1 LHVFNGSRVARL
13 FLLQYVIDFRFA
25 ALVAL
30 KNSFSDFALLISHKS
45 PSSDKVSDYILCE
58 DTQETV

>member
-30 KNSFSDFALLISHKS
+30 KKVSATSRCLSVISHLLQN
-45 PSSDKVSDYILCE
+45 KVSDYILCE